1 MFGIS
6 VEPDTRL
13 KAIRVLV
20 VEDDAL
26 IAEWIAEGLNDFG
39 CTVAEP
45 VATAEDAIAAIERN
59 EPLDCVILDVRLEH
73 GTSGDIA
80 ALLMRK
86 GIPFVIGSGYNI
98 SLPEFRHIPCLTK
111 PYTIE
116 ALARAITSAID
127 SQNLAAAACY

>member
-1 MFGIS
+1 M
-6 VEPDTRL
+6 EPDTRL
-13 KAIRVLV
+13 KAARVLV
-20 VEDDAL
+20 VEDDTV
-26 IAEWIAEGLNDFG
+26 IAEWITGGLNDFG
-39 CTVAEP
+39 CTVAAS

-59 EPLDCVILDVRLEH
+59 KPLDCVILDVRLEH

-80 ALLMRK
+80 ALLIRK

-116 ALARAITSAID
+116 ALVKAIGSAID
-127 SQNLAAAACY
+127 GQNLVAAACF